1 MTSTTTSRGTRIV
14 YADVTGI
21 VIWAVNAKYV
31 LHIVMTNIDKR
42 LTNFTMISVVLISM
56 HMKVS

>member
-21 VIWAVNAKYV
+21 VIWSVNAKYV
-31 LHIVMTNIDKR
+31 LHLLMTNIDKR

-56 HMKVS
+56 HMKFS